1 MAELLPLP
9 WHAALPMQLSGR
21 SNTIGAIVGL
31 PSKEH
36 RPAGKNMIAL
46 SLSLSLSSFCVPL
59 TSSKVCLALTDCCKE
74 RR

>member
-21 SNTIGAIVGL
+21 SNTIGAAVGL

-36 RPAGKNMIAL
+36 RPAGKNMI
-46 SLSLSLSSFCVPL
+46 SLSLSFSLVVLC
-59 TSSKVCLALTDCCKE
+59 TSHFE
-74 RR
+74 